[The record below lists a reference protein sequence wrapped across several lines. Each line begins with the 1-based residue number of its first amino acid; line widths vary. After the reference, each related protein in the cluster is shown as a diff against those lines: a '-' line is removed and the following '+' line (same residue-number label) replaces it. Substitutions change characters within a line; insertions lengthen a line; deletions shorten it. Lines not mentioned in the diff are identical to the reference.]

1 MEARKRRLLQLN
13 LGLAVPTP
21 TEITSEKD
29 EELIRAIVDLLIE
42 ALSTTDEVSE
52 NERRSRH
59 ERKDHA

>member
-42 ALSTTDEVSE
+42 ALSTTDEVSD
-52 NERRSRH
+52 NERSRH